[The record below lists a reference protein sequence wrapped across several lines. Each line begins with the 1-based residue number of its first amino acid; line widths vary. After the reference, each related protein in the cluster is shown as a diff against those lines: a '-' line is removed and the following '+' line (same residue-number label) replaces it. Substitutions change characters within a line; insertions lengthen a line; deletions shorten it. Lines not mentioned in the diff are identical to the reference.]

1 MECERDHRNK
11 ADGEKWPSGNAMS
24 IPMLAIIT
32 VGAHLLVAL
41 EHARELRV
49 YIYVAAQAQSNT
61 TSVNHVP

>member
-1 MECERDHRNK
+1 MESERDHRNK

-41 EHARELRV
+41 EHARELCGFGSV
-49 YIYVAAQAQSNT
+49 YRDLDGRRCPQG
-61 TSVNHVP
+61 